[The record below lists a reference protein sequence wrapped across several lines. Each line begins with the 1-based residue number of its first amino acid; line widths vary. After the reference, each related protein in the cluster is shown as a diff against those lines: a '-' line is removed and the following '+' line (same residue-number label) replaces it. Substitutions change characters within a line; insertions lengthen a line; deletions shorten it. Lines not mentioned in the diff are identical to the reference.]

1 MRYSLKLKAYFWFLF
16 ILVFGLVGCMAST
29 KEIETLVATPSTIE
43 PTKINQQLETTM
55 PTSVLPT
62 QTIPSPSASVTP
74 THLPSPTPTKPLAT
88 ATITPFPTLSIER
101 EEMILSELM
110 QTNGGCD
117 LPCWWGVTPGSTTV
131 HTAKDMF
138 ISWGISWNDGY
149 VAIGRPRHIGV
160 YSEFIVE
167 DNIVQ
172 QIVADGT
179 RDRYDLT
186 YRFTEIWQH
195 YMVVDVLERFGMP
208 SHIFLTPPVFAEAG
222 VPNEYQLLLYFAP
235 SDVKLSYI
243 IAAEHLDGG
252 NNRICSDFEDV
263 QSIYLRLYAPG
274 ELREDE
280 ASLQSSLENSILWE
294 TATGLSLEEF
304 YEMFKDEDI
313 INCIEVD

>member
-29 KEIETLVATPSTIE
+29 KEIETLVATPPTIE

-74 THLPSPTPTKPLAT
+74 TRHPSPTPTKPLAT
-88 ATITPFPTLSIER
+88 ATITPFPTLPIER
-101 EEMILSELM
+101 EEMILSGLM

-167 DNIVQ
+167 DDIVQ

-179 RDRYDLT
+179 RDRYDLA
-186 YRFTEIWQH
+186 YRFTEIWQS
-195 YMVVDVLERFGMP
+195 YTVAEMLNRYGLP
-208 SHIFLTPPVFAEAG
+208 SHVFLAPPIAAEAG
-222 VPNEYQLLLYFAP
+222 VPNEYSLLLYFTS
-235 SDVKLSYI
+235 SDIRIRYLV
-243 IAAEHLDGG
+243 AAVYLGEGK
-252 NNRICSDFEDV
+252 NQICSDFEDV
-263 QSIYLRLYAPG
+263 QDIRLRLYASG
-274 ELREDE
+274 KLQQDE
-280 ASLQSSLENSILWE
+280 ASLQSSPENYISWE
-294 TATGLSLEEF
+294 TATGTSLEEF